1 MKTINNVNSVNI
13 PAYAVVNLDTNN
25 VVELCASR
33 DIARVVLKFHKQYL
47 ADTFKFK
54 IIKLKADKYIR

>member
-1 MKTINNVNSVNI
+1 MKTIKNVNSVKV
-13 PAYAVVNLDTNN
+13 PAYAVVNLDTNS

-33 DIARVVLKFHKQYL
+33 DIARIVLKFHKRYL
-47 ADTFKFK
+47 ADTVKFK